1 MSFETDA
8 TLKIFEVVHSMLS
21 ATFAYPYPIIFLFT
35 YLTAFSLE
43 KIFKVYMP
51 ETLLKKNPLYKIFIC
66 IFSNYSCL
74 ILILLS
80 VLALLKY

>member
-1 MSFETDA
+1 MYTGEVG
-8 TLKIFEVVHSMLS
+8 TLFKP
-21 ATFAYPYPIIFLFT
+21 TFAYPYPIIFLFA

-74 ILILLS
+74 IFILLS